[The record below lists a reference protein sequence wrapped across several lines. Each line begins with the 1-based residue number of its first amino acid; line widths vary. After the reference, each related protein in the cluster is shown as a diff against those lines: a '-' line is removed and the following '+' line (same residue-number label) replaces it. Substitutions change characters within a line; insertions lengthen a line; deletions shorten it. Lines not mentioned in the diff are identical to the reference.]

1 MKSITLN
8 MCVDDDFE
16 PGCCYDC
23 PLSYESTDPFEEI
36 NIICVLGHDW
46 IKCPM
51 KPNLLFGNSAD
62 ILIIDEPVEE
72 SD

>member
-1 MKSITLN
+1 MKTITLN

-16 PGCCYDC
+16 PGYCYDC
-23 PLSYESTDPFEEI
+23 PLSYDDMENDWNPV
-36 NIICVLGHDW
+36 CVLFSDSVH
-46 IKCPM
+46 CPM

-62 ILIIDEPVEE
+62 ILIIEDPVKE